1 MVDESVAFFQ
11 ELVRENLGVKNVIH
25 SDFAMLNERLA
36 EHYRIPGVRGVEI
49 RKVMLPANSRRGG
62 LLTQGAVLK
71 VSANGTSTS
80 PVVRGAY
87 VLARFLGTPPEPPPK
102 SVPAIE
108 PDIRGATTIRE
119 QLEKHRADAS
129 CATCHANLDPPGF
142 ALESFDVTGRWRT
155 NYRVLPE
162 STKGR
167 VVTIA
172 GCDARL
178 FAEGPKVVPGYMLE
192 DGRAFEDIDGFKQL
206 MLSNEEQRIDG
217 LVACSHWDYGSGMPR
232 ARGRTGEAIG
242 AGQSE
247 ASHFGCEQR
256 DPPQNRLSHVAFHFE
271 GSGVSDRT
279 FWKMASGA

>member
-1 MVDESVAFFQ
+1 
-11 ELVRENLGVKNVIH
+11 LVRENLGIKNVVH

-36 EHYRIPGVRGVEI
+36 EHYGIPGVRGVEI
-49 RKVMLPANSRRGG
+49 RKVALPEHSRRGG

-119 QLEKHRADAS
+119 QLEKHRADAT
-129 CATCHANLDPPGF
+129 CATCHATLDPPGF

-155 NYRVLPE
+155 NYRTLPE

-178 FAEGPKVVPGYMLE
+178 FAEGPKVLPSYTLE

-206 MLSNEEQRIDG
+206 LLSDQEQLARAFTEK
-217 LVACSHWDYGSGMPR
+217 LVAHLTGARMQFADRAVVAEIVKRVQKDGYGVRSLLH
-232 ARGRTGEAIG
+232 EVI
-242 AGQSE
+242 QS
-247 ASHFGCEQR
+247 
-256 DPPQNRLSHVAFHFE
+256 RLFRE
-271 GSGVSDRT
+271 
-279 FWKMASGA
+279 K

>member
-1 MVDESVAFFQ
+1 MGDESVAFFQ

-71 VSANGTSTS
+71 VSSNGTSTS

-87 VLARFLGTPPEPPPK
+87 VLARFLGKPPEPPPK

-178 FAEGPKVVPGYMLE
+178 FAEGPKVVPGYLLE

-206 MLSNEEQRIDG
+206 MLSNEEQLARALAG
-217 LVACSHWDYGSGMPR
+217 QLVAHLTG
-232 ARGRTGEAIG
+232 ARVQFA
-242 AGQSE
+242 
-247 ASHFGCEQR
+247 
-256 DPPQNRLSHVAFHFE
+256 
-271 GSGVSDRT
+271 DREIVESIL
-279 FWKMASGA
+279 KNAKASGYGVRSLMHGVIQSRLFCEK